1 MNTKIL
7 VAIVGVVAC
16 GASISTTSASEP
28 TLDIRQQGQLALSSV
43 RQELAKGTRTMLREG
58 LVPRAGVEPA
68 TFPLGGGRSI
78 QLSYRGP
85 ERIVPAPSED
95 PDT

>member
-1 MNTKIL
+1 MNTKLLLI
-7 VAIVGVVAC
+7 GAC
-16 GASISTTSASEP
+16 LIAGGASISTASALDPSP
-28 TLDIRQQGQLALSSV
+28 DIRQQGQLALASV
-43 RQELAKGTRTMLREG
+43 RQEIAESTYKMLREG

-85 ERIVPAPSED
+85 QRIVPAPSED